1 MNVFF
6 LYSEARDP
14 TMRLDL
20 RLDMKYLESTSIL
33 DVIAMQHDLRT
44 VGELYDFIRQGDPL
58 NAADRL

>member
-1 MNVFF
+1 
-6 LYSEARDP
+6 
-14 TMRLDL
+14 MRLDL

-33 DVIAMQHDLRT
+33 DVIAMQYDLRT